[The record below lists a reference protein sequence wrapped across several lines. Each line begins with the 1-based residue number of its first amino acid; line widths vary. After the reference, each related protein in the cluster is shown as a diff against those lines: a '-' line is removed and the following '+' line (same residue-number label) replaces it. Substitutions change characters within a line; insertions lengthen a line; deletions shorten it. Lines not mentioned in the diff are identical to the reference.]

1 MVVRLDEIPAPAPQ
15 PAPPR
20 LWVWLGLLLI
30 CVVLGVCLVLWLAE
44 SSMTEEPGYFWW
56 HSLGLPLLAWC
67 GLGALRAL
75 VFTLQKGAADGW
87 DAAREEDR
95 LSKVNQ
101 GRRSQQVLVVS
112 LHTALRD
119 EQVEDIRAQQ
129 LKALQGKVS
138 ALRAQASWQGE
149 SAVRHSRLPIGEMER
164 SVDVLQRLLSQ
175 VFADM
180 SQVLASFP
188 PDLPLAL
195 HLDVNT
201 SLSDKVIVEAWK
213 QAWAGAGIRRALQ
226 ATEGNGL
233 AVIDQWLDHRANDQ
247 ALLMI
252 IAFQV
257 APGVV
262 EESTEAVVG
271 MLFGSGPSRVSPH
284 PHVYLHRPEQEREP
298 STDGLV
304 SSIHQALNWAQIGPG
319 SLDGVWLSGI
329 DHQRQADV
337 GTALE
342 RLGVPA
348 TPQKGQ
354 HNLDTILGR
363 SGKAAPWLAIAAAA
377 QAIQLEGRPQLTLCG
392 DGTGSPGLWCTAI
405 RPIAVDLQG

>member
-1 MVVRLDEIPAPAPQ
+1 MVVRLDEMPAPVPQ
-15 PAPPR
+15 PALPR
-20 LWVWLGLLLI
+20 LRVWLGLLLI
-30 CVVLGVCLVLWLAE
+30 CVALGGGLVLWLAE
-44 SSMTEEPGYFWW
+44 SSMAEEPGRFWW
-56 HSLGLPLLAWC
+56 ASLGLPLLVWC
-67 GLGALRAL
+67 GLGALRIL

-87 DAAREEDR
+87 NAAREEDR
-95 LSKVNQ
+95 LSKVGQ
-101 GRRSQQVLVVS
+101 GRRSQQVLGVS

-119 EQVEDIRAQQ
+119 EQAEDMRALQ
-129 LKALQGKVS
+129 LIALQGKVS
-138 ALRAQASWQGE
+138 ALRAQASWQGQ
-149 SAVRHSRLPIGEMER
+149 SSVRHSRLPMGELER
-164 SVDVLQRLLSQ
+164 SVDALQRLLSQ

-180 SQVLASFP
+180 SQVLTSFP

-195 HLDVNT
+195 HLDINT
-201 SLSDKVIVEAWK
+201 SLSDKTVVEAWR

-226 ATEGNGL
+226 PTEGNGL

-252 IAFQV
+252 IAFQI
-257 APGVV
+257 APEAV

-271 MLFGSGPSRVSPH
+271 MLLGSAPSRATH
-284 PHVYLHRPEQEREP
+284 PHIYLHRPEQEREP

-304 SSIHQALNWAQIGPG
+304 SSIRQALSWAQIGAD

-337 GTALE
+337 WTSLA
-342 RLGVPA
+342 RLGIPA

-354 HNLDTILGR
+354 HNLDTILGS
-363 SGKAAPWLAIAAAA
+363 SGRTAPWLAIAAAA
-377 QAIQLEGRPQLTLCG
+377 QAVQLQGRPQLTLCG
-392 DGTGSPGLWCTAI
+392 DGTGSPELWCTAI

>member
-1 MVVRLDEIPAPAPQ
+1 MVAL
-15 PAPPR
+15 PR
-20 LWVWLGLLLI
+20 VTSPGLVWAG
-30 CVVLGVCLVLWLAE
+30 CASGPGVHLAE
-44 SSMTEEPGYFWW
+44 
-56 HSLGLPLLAWC
+56 
-67 GLGALRAL
+67 
-75 VFTLQKGAADGW
+75 GAADGW

-252 IAFQV
+252 IAF
-257 APGVV
+257 
-262 EESTEAVVG
+262 
-271 MLFGSGPSRVSPH
+271 
-284 PHVYLHRPEQEREP
+284 
-298 STDGLV
+298 
-304 SSIHQALNWAQIGPG
+304 
-319 SLDGVWLSGI
+319 
-329 DHQRQADV
+329 
-337 GTALE
+337 
-342 RLGVPA
+342 
-348 TPQKGQ
+348 K
-354 HNLDTILGR
+354 
-363 SGKAAPWLAIAAAA
+363 
-377 QAIQLEGRPQLTLCG
+377 
-392 DGTGSPGLWCTAI
+392 
-405 RPIAVDLQG
+405 